1 MADVDL
7 PGIGE
12 VEEGETVYSTSIP
25 EVFGETDD
33 EGPGSALSPDDVR
46 VSEWRREI
54 ERIIEGGEHAP
65 RSQPKP
71 RDQPPE
77 PHCAWYC
84 PIHFFGHAWG
94 IYIRESCILSCA
106 IEIARFVDWRVVPGA
121 SRGVNLLENSDGS
134 AGGAGW
140 WPTGDAR
147 VENCGGNPCFAV
159 RNRGA
164 FHQKVLLPADAEGQY
179 LVAIGSGANER
190 IGESITDNGHLYG
203 LFGTADGFLFVGY
216 LQGQSMRAE
225 SSEPNVWVKMSGIFP
240 IPAGAAQVK
249 LDLSQAEARGVPRNG
264 SAARFDDVGLFVFAA
279 ESEARDFIARW
290 KSRQE

>member
-1 MADVDL
+1 MLSLDPARA
-7 PGIGE
+7 GIGIEARQVGDALVLTRPGRAQRGAGPATPERQESWSVDVAGRLRIE
-12 VEEGETVYSTSIP
+12 VIDRWPGGTPVRAETVY
-25 EVFGETDD
+25 E
-33 EGPGSALSPDDVR
+33 
-46 VSEWRREI
+46 
-54 ERIIEGGEHAP
+54 
-65 RSQPKP
+65 
-71 RDQPPE
+71 
-77 PHCAWYC
+77 
-84 PIHFFGHAWG
+84 
-94 IYIRESCILSCA
+94 
-106 IEIARFVDWRVVPGA
+106 RVVPSA
-121 SRGVNLLENSDGS
+121 SRAVNLLENADGN

-164 FHQKVLLPADAEGQY
+164 FHQKVLLPTGAEGQY

-190 IGESITDNGHLYG
+190 IGESITDKGRLYG

-240 IPAGAAQVK
+240 IPAGAAQVTF
-249 LDLSQAEARGVPRNG
+249 DLSQAEARGVPRSG
-264 SAARFDDVGLFVFAA
+264 SAARFDDVGLFVFAT

-290 KSRQE
+290 RSRRE